1 MFVCF
6 NQNLLFVCFNQ
17 NLSYGERGISPGPP
31 FIPPCADI
39 FLDVTM
45 FSWKPCA
52 KERSAMNS
60 AEMFEEA
67 KRVKEEANYAFK

>member
-1 MFVCF
+1 VIECSCF
-6 NQNLLFVCFNQ
+6 SSCLPS
-17 NLSYGERGISPGPP
+17 LSRYGERGISPGPP